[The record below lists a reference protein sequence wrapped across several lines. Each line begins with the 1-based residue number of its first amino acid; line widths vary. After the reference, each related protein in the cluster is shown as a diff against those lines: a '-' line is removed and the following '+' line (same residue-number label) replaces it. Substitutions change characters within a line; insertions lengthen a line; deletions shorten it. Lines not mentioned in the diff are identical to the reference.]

1 MKHVVNFS
9 GGMGS
14 FAEAKSCVDKFGKEN
29 VTLLFADTLME
40 DEDLYRFKDEC
51 VAFLGCE
58 LVTISDGRTPFEVF
72 KDVKF
77 MGNSRID
84 PCSRVLKR
92 ELLNNWIG
100 RNYELIRE
108 IPVIDE
114 IGKPKYNEF
123 GEPEID
129 VVHDIDCEV
138 HLGIDFSE
146 HHRLTRLQERMKPWT
161 YRSTLIEEGRIIPKD
176 YSEQF
181 GIKKPRLYDWKMGHN
196 NCGGFCIKAG
206 LGHYKALFEA
216 NPERYKEFEVKEA
229 EVYEHIGTVYPF
241 LKKTEDKVLKRL
253 TLKEYRE
260 QYLETGNVTQEE
272 ATEYGGCGCAI

>member
-1 MKHVVNFS
+1 MKHVVSFS

-29 VTLLFADTLME
+29 VLLLFADTLME

-51 VAFLGCE
+51 VDFLGCE
-58 LVTISDGRTPFEVF
+58 LVTLTDGRTPFEVF

-77 MGNSRID
+77 MGNSRVD
-84 PCSRVLKR
+84 PCSNLLKR
-92 ELLNNWIG
+92 ELLNKW
-100 RNYELIRE
+100 
-108 IPVIDE
+108 
-114 IGKPKYNEF
+114 F
-123 GEPEID
+123 TSTFT
-129 VVHDIDCEV
+129 VVEAQM
-138 HLGIDFSE
+138 HLGIDYSE
-146 HHRLTRLQERMKPWT
+146 EPRLLGVQKRMKPYV
-161 YRSTLIEEGRIIPKD
+161 YRSTLIEEGKIIPKD

-216 NPERYKEFEVKEA
+216 SPERYKEFEKKEA
-229 EVYEHIGTVYPF
+229 DVYKHIGAVYPF
-241 LKKTEDKVLKRL
+241 LNKTENKVLKRL
-253 TLKEYRE
+253 TLKQYRE

-272 ATEYGGCGCAI
+272 SFEFGGCGCAI